1 MPNNDIVLIDGII
14 DELLADQ
21 NLPDK
26 KENRGKVFERFAIG
40 ELLKNYDLNDK
51 ELSNG
56 IVDGQDD
63 GGIDGFYI
71 FLNGNPILEATD
83 YTWPKRSAELEVYIF
98 TCKHHDTYELGPMES
113 LDSTLSEVFDLRL
126 ATADFKSNLNA
137 SIIKKRNDLIY
148 AYRKIAAA
156 LTKCTIHITY
166 ISRGDSSNVA
176 PNIVAKGEK
185 IGTTCASLFT
195 ESDVNVS
202 FCGASELIKK
212 YRKKRNALVSLR
224 TSKCFQ
230 YKSDFVALVSL
241 RDYFNFITDEDG
253 KLKRYYFEENV
264 RDYLGEN
271 RTNIDI
277 ARTLEDPESPDF
289 WLLNNGITI
298 LSSHATLYDSTIDVE
313 NVQIVNGLQT
323 TNTLYQHYCAHPED
337 QSQRL
342 LLVKIICSTEETV
355 RNQII
360 QATNNQSQIPLYS
373 LHATDKIQK
382 DIEDI
387 LLAHELYYERRTN
400 YYKNQGCP
408 EEKIFA
414 PLYLAAGYVALVLKL
429 PHRAATL
436 KSKFM
441 NKPQQYEKVFSDK
454 TDLRVWPKIAII
466 TRRVDSIS
474 EKHRTR
480 LKSSTENYLKT
491 VRPIVSILVVGK
503 LLGKLSFGER
513 DLLSFNIALL
523 TDEIV
528 EQTVV
533 DVIDRINQDKQIRT
547 IKDIHARKKMNEIIC
562 GVAQQYGLTDFI
574 TIEKRQDIILDDH
587 VITDDFLD
595 LVKQELPEQPWPA
608 GVHKTIAG
616 KLGCSNS
623 KVYRSIDALIEK
635 GYFREQKDGVLL

>member
-1 MPNNDIVLIDGII
+1 MPNNDVVLVDGII
-14 DELLADQ
+14 DELLVAQD
-21 NLPDK
+21 LPDK
-26 KENRGKVFERFAIG
+26 KENRGKVFEQFAIG
-40 ELLKNYDLNDK
+40 ELLKNYDLSDK
-51 ELSNG
+51 ELRNG

-71 FLNGNPILEATD
+71 FLNGNPILDAAD
-83 YTWPKRSAELEVYIF
+83 YTWPKRNAELEVYIF

-126 ATADFKSNLNA
+126 ATEEFKSNLNA
-137 SIIKKRNDLIY
+137 GIIKKRKDLIY

-156 LTKCTIHITY
+156 LRKCTVYITY
-166 ISRGDSSNVA
+166 ISRGDSSSVA
-176 PNIVAKGEK
+176 PNIIAKGEK
-185 IGTTCASLFT
+185 IGATCASLFT
-195 ESDVNVS
+195 ESDVKVS
-202 FCGASELIKK
+202 FCGASEIIKK
-212 YRKKRNALVSLR
+212 YRKKRNGLVSLK
-224 TSKCFQ
+224 TSKCIQ

-241 RDYFNFITDEDG
+241 RDYFDFITDEDG
-253 KLKRYYFEENV
+253 KLKRFYFEENV

-277 ARTLEDPESPDF
+277 SRTLENPESPDF

-298 LSSHATLYDSTIDVE
+298 LSSHATLYDSIIDVE

-323 TNTLYQHYCAHPED
+323 TNTLYQFYCAHPED

-342 LLVKIICSTEETV
+342 LLVKIICSTEENV

-400 YYKNQGCP
+400 YYKNQGYP

-429 PHRAATL
+429 PHRAAKL

-441 NKPQQYEKVFSDK
+441 NKPAQYETVFSDK

-466 TRRVDSIS
+466 IRRVDSIS
-474 EKHRTR
+474 EKRRTR
-480 LKSSTENYLKT
+480 LKSSTENYLKI
-491 VRPIVSILVVGK
+491 VRPIVSILVIGK

-513 DLLSFNIALL
+513 DLLSFETALL

-533 DVIDRINQDKQIRT
+533 DVIDRINQDTQIRT
-547 IKDIHARKKMNEIIC
+547 IKDICARKKMNEIISS
-562 GVAQQYGLTDFI
+562 VAQQYGLTDFK
-574 TIEKRQDIILDDH
+574 TIEKRQDFILDDFE
-587 VITDDFLD
+587 ITEDFLA
-595 LVKQELPEQPWPA
+595 LVRQELPEQPWPA
-608 GVHKTIAG
+608 GVHKTIAA
-616 KLGCSNS
+616 KIGCSNS

-635 GYFREQKDGVLL
+635 GHFRNQKDGVLL